1 MKFDKWV
8 TWAGIAGVM
17 VCLSAASIQADGKVE
32 SQMIDYD
39 ISIDG
44 YRASSHRREDT
55 GILMRRAVSQSMN
68 RLSLQDRSDQAES
81 PSDPKVREC
90 IQPFLGGS
98 KSAEEA

>member
-1 MKFDKWV
+1 MAKAGLENNCLDSRSDRYERLTTWV

-44 YRASSHRREDT
+44 YRASSDRREDT
-55 GILMRRAVSQSMN
+55 GILMRRAVRQSDEP
-68 RLSLQDRSDQAES
+68 LIAARS
-81 PSDPKVREC
+81 K
-90 IQPFLGGS
+90 GS
-98 KSAEEA
+98 GRIAL